1 MKHLTKEELMEE
13 NYYTSEDKYW
23 MKGGNTG
30 TLPDRISPSKVNVL
44 NHNELFVFEAIS
56 KCFWKVLI
64 AIIQWPICSMPVEFA
79 YELT

>member
-30 TLPDRISPSKVNVL
+30 TLPDRISPSKV
-44 NHNELFVFEAIS
+44 
-56 KCFWKVLI
+56 K
-64 AIIQWPICSMPVEFA
+64 
-79 YELT
+79 